1 MAVKIR
7 LTRLGDKHSPF
18 YRVVVT
24 DSRQPRDGGY
34 IEEIGTYN
42 PLKNPAEIKINL
54 EKTEKWIKN
63 GAKPTDTAKT
73 VLVQG
78 GYSFEKKTAKKPAA
92 KKATATKTTAK
103 KSETKKA

>member
-34 IEEIGTYN
+34 IEAIGTYN
-42 PLKNPAEIKINL
+42 PLKTPAEVKVDL
-54 EKTEKWIKN
+54 TKAEQWIKN
-63 GAKPTDTAKT
+63 GAKPTDTAKS
-73 VLVQG
+73 VLVQA
-78 GYSFEKKTAKKPAA
+78 GYNFEKKAAKKPAA
-92 KKATATKTTAK
+92 KKAPAKKTATKT
-103 KSETKKA
+103 ETKKA